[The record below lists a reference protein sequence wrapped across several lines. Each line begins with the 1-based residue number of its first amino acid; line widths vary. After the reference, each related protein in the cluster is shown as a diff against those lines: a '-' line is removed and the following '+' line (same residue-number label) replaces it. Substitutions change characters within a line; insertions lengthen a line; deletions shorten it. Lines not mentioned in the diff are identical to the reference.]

1 MNRIDLMSSSFLSFL
16 LCANPEKGDPNSGMN
31 ILLSWFLSDFLP
43 NAPAHGRRVSYAP
56 WSR

>member
-1 MNRIDLMSSSFLSFL
+1 MRLQRKISLHLGQ
-16 LCANPEKGDPNSGMN
+16 AREGDPNSGMD